1 MHVLESIL
9 PFFDMLN
16 HVIVSNTKVIE
27 EIKEKK
33 NEWIY
38 NVKKKNNTYVK

>member
-1 MHVLESIL
+1 MHALESIL

-16 HVIVSNTKVIE
+16 HVIVNNTKLIE
-27 EIKEKK
+27 EIKE
-33 NEWIY
+33 NEWMY